1 MAMNPFQM
9 KIPFSYVFRNL
20 WTRKLTTLLTAA
32 GMGLVVFVFAAVLML
47 DAGLK
52 RTMVG
57 TGSYDNVV
65 MIRKGAETEIQSGV
79 SRDQASLVESIAN
92 IARDVDGK
100 PMVSKES
107 LVLISMQKKG
117 QHRGSNIIT
126 RGLSSMGLTLRPQA
140 KIINGRMFREG
151 SSEVIVGRN
160 VNEQFDGAEI
170 GQTLRFAGRD
180 WTIVGVFDA
189 QKSAFD
195 SEVWG
200 DAQQLMQAFRRVAFS
215 SVIAKLS
222 DSDKFDEVAGQ
233 VDGDIRLALET
244 KREQLFYEDQSRAL
258 STFISYLGVVLSVI
272 FSLGAMIG
280 AAITM
285 YSAVATRTGEIGTL
299 RALGFRRPSILA
311 AFLIESLLLS
321 FIGGLAGLFF
331 ASFLQAITISTLN
344 FQSFSQLAFGFILT
358 PKIVIQTI
366 VFSLFMGLVG
376 GFLPAVQASRMKIV
390 DSLRAA

>member
-52 RTMVG
+52 KTMVG

-79 SRDQASLVESIAN
+79 SRDQASLVESIVN

-117 QHRGSNIIT
+117 QNRGSNIVT

-170 GQTLRFAGRD
+170 GQMLRFAGRD

-200 DAQQLMQAFRRVAFS
+200 DVQQLMQAFRRVAFS

-258 STFISYLGVVLSVI
+258 STFISYLGMVLSVI

>member
-79 SRDQASLVESIAN
+79 SRDQASLVESIVN

-117 QHRGSNIIT
+117 QNRGSNIVT

-200 DAQQLMQAFRRVAFS
+200 DGQQLMQAFRRVAFS

-258 STFISYLGVVLSVI
+258 STFISYLGMVLSVI

>member
-1 MAMNPFQM
+1 M

-20 WTRKLTTLLTAA
+20 WTRKLTTILTAA

-52 RTMVG
+52 KTMVG
-57 TGSYDNVV
+57 TGSFDNVV
-65 MIRKGAETEIQSGV
+65 MIRKGSETEIQSGV
-79 SRDQASLVESIAN
+79 SRDQASLVESMPN
-92 IARDVDGK
+92 IARGSDGK
-100 PMVSKES
+100 PVVSKES
-107 LVLISMQKKG
+107 LILISLNKKG
-117 QHRGSNIIT
+117 QERGSNIVT
-126 RGLSSMGLTLRPQA
+126 RGISPIGLTMRPQA
-140 KIINGRMFREG
+140 QIIRGRLFREG

-160 VNEQFDGAEI
+160 VNEQFEGAEI
-170 GQTLRFAGRD
+170 GQSLRFAGRD
-180 WTIVGVFDA
+180 WLIVGIFDA

-200 DAQQLMQAFRRVAFS
+200 DVEQLMQSFRRVSFS
-215 SVIAKLS
+215 SVIAQLSQSEGFDKL
-222 DSDKFDEVAGQ
+222 VAD
-233 VDGDIRLALET
+233 VDDDIRLNLQV
-244 KREQLFYEDQSRAL
+244 KREQIFYEDQSRAL
-258 STFISYLGVVLSVI
+258 STFITILGTVLSVI

-311 AFLIESLLLS
+311 AFLIESLLLALV
-321 FIGGLAGLFF
+321 GGIAGLFF
-331 ASFLQAITISTLN
+331 ATFLQAITISTLN
-344 FQSFSQLAFGFILT
+344 IQSFSQLAFSFVLT

-366 VFSLFMGLVG
+366 LFSLLMGFIG
-376 GFLPAVQASRMKIV
+376 GFLPAIKAARMKIV